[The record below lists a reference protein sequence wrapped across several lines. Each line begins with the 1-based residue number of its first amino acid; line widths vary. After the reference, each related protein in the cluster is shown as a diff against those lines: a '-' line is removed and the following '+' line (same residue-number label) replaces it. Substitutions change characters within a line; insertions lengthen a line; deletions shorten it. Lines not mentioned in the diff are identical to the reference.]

1 MSLPELKETVAG
13 SVVVVAG
20 PTASGKSL
28 LAADVAEQFG
38 GVVINA
44 DSMQVYRGIEM
55 LSAAPDAAL
64 QARAPHRLYGILDPA
79 EPCSAGD
86 WRERAIAEIRIA
98 HSDGALPVV
107 TGGTGMYLRALM
119 TGLDRMP
126 PIPDDIRST
135 VRHRMETEGSIALY
149 EVLRERDPATARNLA
164 PGDRQR
170 ISRALEMLEATGQGL
185 HAWQKGGD
193 NFREGDIKYFSVLL
207 LPPREALYRAVEARF
222 DEMVRSGALNEVR
235 KLAAR
240 GLDPALPVMK
250 ALGVPDLLRHI
261 GGEIDRDA
269 ACRAASQAT
278 RRYVKRQFTWFGH
291 QFVADIRIDT
301 QYSEIKLDKIFSEI
315 SSFLLTPCD

>member
-1 MSLPELKETVAG
+1 MSLPEPKETVVG
-13 SVVVVAG
+13 PVVVVAG

-28 LAADVAEQFG
+28 LAADIAEQFG

-55 LSAAPDAAL
+55 LSAAPDAVL
-64 QARAPHRLYGILDPA
+64 QARVPHRLYGILDPA

-98 HSDGALPVV
+98 HDRGALPVV

-119 TGLDRMP
+119 TGLARMP

-135 VRHRMETEGSIALY
+135 IRHRMEAEGSVALY
-149 EVLRERDPATARNLA
+149 EILHERDPATAAMLS

-170 ISRALEMLEATGQGL
+170 ISRGLELLEATGRGL
-185 HAWQKGGD
+185 HAWQKGGENLSED
-193 NFREGDIKYFSVLL
+193 DIRFFSILL

-222 DEMVRSGALNEVR
+222 DEMVRSGALDEVR
-235 KLAAR
+235 QLAAR
-240 GLDPALPVMK
+240 ELDPALPIMK

-269 ACRAASQAT
+269 ACRGASQAT
-278 RRYVKRQFTWFGH
+278 RRYVKRQFTWFMH
-291 QFVADIRIDT
+291 QFIANIRIDT
-301 QYSEIKLDKIFSEI
+301 QYSEIKSDNIFSEI
-315 SSFLLTPCD
+315 SSFLLTPRD

>member
-1 MSLPELKETVAG
+1 MSLPEPKETVVG
-13 SVVVVAG
+13 PVVVVAG

-28 LAADVAEQFG
+28 LAADIAEQFG

-55 LSAAPDAAL
+55 LSAAPDAVL
-64 QARAPHRLYGILDPA
+64 QARVPHRLYGILDPA

-98 HSDGALPVV
+98 HDRGALPVV

-119 TGLDRMP
+119 TGLARMP

-135 VRHRMETEGSIALY
+135 IRHRMEAEGSVALY
-149 EVLRERDPATARNLA
+149 EILHERDPATAAMLS

-170 ISRALEMLEATGQGL
+170 ISRGLELLEATGRGH
-185 HAWQKGGD
+185 HAWQKGGENLSED
-193 NFREGDIKYFSVLL
+193 DIRFFSILL

-222 DEMVRSGALNEVR
+222 DEMVRSGALDEVR
-235 KLAAR
+235 QLAAR
-240 GLDPALPVMK
+240 ELDPALPIMK

-269 ACRAASQAT
+269 ACRGASQAT
-278 RRYVKRQFTWFGH
+278 RRYVKRQFTWFMH
-291 QFVADIRIDT
+291 QFIANIRIDT
-301 QYSEIKLDKIFSEI
+301 QYSEIKSDNIFSEI
-315 SSFLLTPCD
+315 SSFLLTPRD